1 MLINASR
8 AEREIWRG
16 LAMVLTNLKDQETD
30 VWPNS
35 LPKQSTH
42 QAHVVVNNLILQELM
57 ATFVYI
63 TAFKK

>member
-1 MLINASR
+1 MCEMWL
-8 AEREIWRG
+8 
-16 LAMVLTNLKDQETD
+16 
-30 VWPNS
+30 WPNS
-35 LPKQSTH
+35 LPKQSSH